1 MISNVREVYLNGELM
16 PVEKACISPFD
27 RGFIFGDGIY
37 EVIPVYGGQLFRLAQ
52 HLQRLGQSL
61 AAVRLADPYDAGRW
75 QAILE
80 QLMARNDASPEGDQ
94 SVYLQITRGVAARDH
109 AFPLNITPTV
119 FAYAQPLT
127 PPSPEILARGVSA
140 VTLRDLR
147 WQRCDIKATSLLAN
161 AIARS
166 EAAGQGAA
174 EAILI
179 RDGHVT
185 EGAASNVFVV
195 SQGTLVTPPKG
206 PFLLPGITRDLILEI
221 AQQHGIAHAERVVS
235 EAEMRSAQELWMT
248 SSTKEIVPITTLDG
262 QAVGN
267 GRPGAVFTQ
276 MHTLY
281 QNYKRAFC
289 AGEVH

>member
-1 MISNVREVYLNGELM
+1 MISNVREVYLNGEFM

-37 EVIPVYGGQLFRLAQ
+37 EVIPVYGGRLFRLAQ

-80 QLMARNDASPEGDQ
+80 QLMTRNDASPEGDQ

-281 QNYKRAFC
+281 QTYKRAFC